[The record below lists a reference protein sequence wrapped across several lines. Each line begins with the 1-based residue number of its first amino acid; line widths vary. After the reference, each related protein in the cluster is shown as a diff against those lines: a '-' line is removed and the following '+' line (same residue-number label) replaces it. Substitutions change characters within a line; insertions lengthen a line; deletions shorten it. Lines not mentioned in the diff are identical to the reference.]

1 MDFSEA
7 LNVIKSGK
15 RESDAAVLRLLGTD
29 ASKWAPAF
37 MDALMATPE
46 PDDTNG
52 ETLAKWM
59 RDQDALAVAWFANAI
74 EIGRDAGHRKAVAGI
89 GRLRAALRGLGVVG
103 NSDDL
108 DLLAAAVEGLAAV
121 RPPAFDFAA
130 FADDKTRWSIETFGP
145 GARTRGVIDHIRK
158 ELAEVEKAAA
168 AGEPTLPEW
177 VDVIILALDG
187 AWRSGAT
194 PQEISAAI
202 AAKQARNEE
211 RKWPD
216 WRSADPGKAIE
227 HDRTQ
232 P

>member
-1 MDFSEA
+1 MSTEFKYPTQVPTERLADRLKQLAQAAAEGNRSEF
-7 LNVIKSGK
+7 
-15 RESDAAVLRLLGTD
+15 T
-29 ASKWAPAF
+29 
-37 MDALMATPE
+37 
-46 PDDTNG
+46 
-52 ETLAKWM
+52 M
-59 RDQDALAVAWFANAI
+59 RVPVEFD
-74 EIGRDAGHRKAVAGI
+74 RDADVVMDESAR
-89 GRLRAALRGLGVVG
+89 RLRASLTTF
-103 NSDDL
+103 DL
-108 DLLAAAVEGLAAV
+108 HEHLHRQREFSE
-121 RPPAFDFAA
+121 R
-130 FADDKTRWSIETFGP
+130 TFGH
-145 GARTRGVIDHIRK
+145 GERLAGVIDHIRK

-168 AGEPTLPEW
+168 DGEPTLPEW

-202 AAKQARNEE
+202 AAKQARNEA